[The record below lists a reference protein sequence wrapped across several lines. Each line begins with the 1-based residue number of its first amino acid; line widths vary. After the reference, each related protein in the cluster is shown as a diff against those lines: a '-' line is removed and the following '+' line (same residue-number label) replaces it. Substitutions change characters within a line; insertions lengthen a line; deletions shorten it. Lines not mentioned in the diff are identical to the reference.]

1 MYCSSC
7 TLSSSKRRQRQ
18 SSVSNEVGDEVMSP
32 SCRSRVELA
41 PPYSRDPNNNIE
53 TVMRKLLAALALVVL
68 ALAAYL
74 MLWPVPPAYG
84 HVFAFDESGKVLV
97 DLRDP
102 SGASPETTS
111 VTESGDHL
119 YIKSL

>member
-41 PPYSRDPNNNIE
+41 PPYSRDPNNNVE

-74 MLWPVPPAYG
+74 MLWPVPIQPAGWAAPKAPGY
-84 HVFAFDESGKVLV
+84 SGPHAVNTRLAR
-97 DLRDP
+97 LQ
-102 SGASPETTS
+102 T
-111 VTESGDHL
+111 L
-119 YIKSL
+119 SLG